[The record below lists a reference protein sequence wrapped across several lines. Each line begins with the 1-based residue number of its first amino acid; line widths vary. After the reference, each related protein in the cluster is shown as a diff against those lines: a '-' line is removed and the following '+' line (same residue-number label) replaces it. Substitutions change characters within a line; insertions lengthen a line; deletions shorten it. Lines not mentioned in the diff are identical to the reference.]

1 MAFWDMG
8 FRHIVDVDGQLLA
21 IDAEII
27 DTASLLAKANRPA
40 GRPLWLIRA
49 GERFL
54 LQARQLV
61 RLSQD
66 EVLFFETAEVGNGGV
81 PARMA
86 A

>member
-1 MAFWDMG
+1 MAFWDIG
-8 FRHIVDVDGQLLA
+8 LRNIVDVDGQLLA
-21 IDAEII
+21 IDADVI
-27 DTASLLAKANRPA
+27 DPTALLTKANRPIDCQ
-40 GRPLWLIRA
+40 LWLVRA

-66 EVLFFETAEVGNGGV
+66 EVLFFETEEVRQQWL
-81 PARMA
+81 PERLA